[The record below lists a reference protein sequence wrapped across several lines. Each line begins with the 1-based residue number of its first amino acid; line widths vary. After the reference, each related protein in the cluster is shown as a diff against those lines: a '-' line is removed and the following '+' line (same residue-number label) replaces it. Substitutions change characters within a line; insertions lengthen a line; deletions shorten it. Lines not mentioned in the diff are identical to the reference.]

1 MTADEYIELKSARK
15 TTMCAAILYPDG
27 DIRECVKSHLKTI
40 LLSLG
45 NDIWE
50 QIPDEESPL
59 FWLTAYTGVVLIDYE
74 NQLYSERL
82 TKNQDEALAKLYDSE
97 ILLHNLKNIHCGN
110 RYLGITKN
118 LSKRD

>member
-1 MTADEYIELKSARK
+1 MTADEYKDLKSTRK

-27 DIRECVKSHLKTI
+27 DIKECVKSHLKTL
-40 LLSLG
+40 LLSFN

-50 QIPDEESPL
+50 QIPKEESPL

-74 NQLYSERL
+74 NQLYSEKL
-82 TKNQDEALAKLYDSE
+82 TKDQEKALAKLYDSG
-97 ILLHNLKNIHCGN
+97 ILLHNLKDIHCGN
-110 RYLGITKN
+110 RYLGISKN